1 MTAVPPEGPPPLAPP
16 GSRATAPQRL
26 HPLTPVAKSG
36 QIATAGLFA
45 AIAFGESANGLPI
58 RLGLFAFIVLV
69 GGLFAAWSWART
81 TYWFDDDGDL
91 RIARGILTRSETR
104 VQLSRLQAVEVTRPI
119 IARLVGLADVRPQL
133 SGDGSATKLEF
144 LSERDA
150 HALRNEL
157 LARAAGISYDHAAPA
172 PEAPEQVLV
181 KVPFGD
187 LLTGSILD
195 IGLIVGA
202 IAGAA
207 VLVAAVVFEPG
218 MLVFLV
224 FAIGG
229 PLVAVGTRILALFD
243 FTVAESPDGLRL
255 RSGLLST
262 QHQTVPPGRVQAV
275 RVSQPVLWR
284 GRDWVRLEVNV
295 LGNTSADQGNGAGT
309 GILLP
314 VAPRAV
320 ARHVL
325 SRVLPGVDVEAL
337 EWRPAPGRSRRRAPL
352 QHRRLAYADDGQ
364 VFAARAGWLTP
375 RIDLVPHART
385 QSVRVNQG
393 PWQRALGLASV
404 HVDSTPGPVV
414 PAALYRE
421 AAEARAIAEVQAERA
436 RAARSAAAPERWLA
450 ACAAPKL
457 LDQHQLDQHQGE
469 GVGGQ
474 PPGVEV
480 DRAGADQAGADQ
492 AGVDQAGVDQAGVDQ
507 ARAASDTDRPA
518 DSGPVAYPA
527 EDVLPDER

>member
-1 MTAVPPEGPPPLAPP
+1 VTAVPPPPAAPGP
-16 GSRATAPQRL
+16 RATAPQRL
-26 HPLTPVAKSG
+26 HPLTPVAKGG

-45 AIAFGESANGLPI
+45 AIAFGESAEG
-58 RLGLFAFIVLV
+58 FAFRIGIFVVITLV
-69 GGLFAAWSWART
+69 GGLFAAWAWSRT

-104 VQLSRLQAVEVTRPI
+104 VQLSRLQAVEVTRPL
-119 IARLVGLADVRPQL
+119 IARLVGLADVRPQV

-157 LARAAGISYDHAAPA
+157 LARAAGIAYDHAAPA

-195 IGLIVGA
+195 IGFIVGVV
-202 IAGAA
+202 IGVA
-207 VLVAAVVFEPG
+207 VLVAAVVLQPE
-218 MLVFLV
+218 MLLFLV

-229 PLVAVGTRILALFD
+229 PAVAVGTRILALFD

-275 RVSQPVLWR
+275 RISQPVLWR

-295 LGNTSADQGNGAGT
+295 LGNTTDDQRNGAGT

-314 VAPRAV
+314 VAPRPV

-325 SRVLPGVDVEAL
+325 SRVLPGLDVEAL
-337 EWRPAPGRSRRRAPL
+337 GWQPAPERSRRRAPL

-364 VFAARAGWLTP
+364 VFAARGGWLTP

-385 QSVRVNQG
+385 QSVRLTQG

-404 HVDSTPGPVV
+404 EVDSTPGPVL
-414 PAALYRE
+414 PAALYRDVE
-421 AAEARAIAEVQAERA
+421 DARAIVEVQAERA
-436 RAARSAAAPERWLA
+436 RAARSSATPDRWLA
-450 ACAAPKL
+450 PPPPPRG
-457 LDQHQLDQHQGE
+457 H
-469 GVGGQ
+469 VPPP
-474 PPGVEV
+474 PPGF
-480 DRAGADQAGADQ
+480 DQAGLAGEADPTL
-492 AGVDQAGVDQAGVDQ
+492 
-507 ARAASDTDRPA
+507 ASRPA
-518 DSGPVAYPA
+518 AYPA